1 MAADWLAAAWDQNAG
16 MYATSPAAAIVEEV
30 AGVWLKD
37 ILGLPEQAS
46 FALVTGCQMAHVTCL
61 AAARHH
67 LLEQRG
73 WNVEERGLSGSPTI
87 RILASDQ
94 RHGSVDRAV
103 RLLGLGTANMEY
115 LATDSQG
122 RLSPEALAKALEER
136 PSDPA
141 IVLVQAGEINIGSFD
156 DFPAI
161 TEIAQKHGAWV
172 HVDGAFGLFAAVSP
186 RTRHFVDGL
195 ELADSVISDG
205 HKWLNVPYDLGFA
218 FVRDPVLHAGAFSA
232 SAAYLSAKD
241 ASQPEFMNLS
251 PEMSRRA
258 RSLAGIARLIFCLV
272 DL

>member
-1 MAADWLAAAWDQNAG
+1 LSAISGYFPLAISVRLISVSFPATSQNVYSSYWRVFLGTKTMNHLLTTLEIALRSSIDHLENLDKQPVAPTADYTQLRRQLGKPLADQGMAPEQVVSDLARDVEGGIMGSGSGRFFCWVIGGALPSAVAADWLAAAWDQNAG

-122 RLSPEALAKALEER
+122 VGGTS
-136 PSDPA
+136 
-141 IVLVQAGEINIGSFD
+141 VGSG
-156 DFPAI
+156 
-161 TEIAQKHGAWV
+161 HR
-172 HVDGAFGLFAAVSP
+172 VSP
-186 RTRHFVDGL
+186 G
-195 ELADSVISDG
+195 
-205 HKWLNVPYDLGFA
+205 
-218 FVRDPVLHAGAFSA
+218 
-232 SAAYLSAKD
+232 
-241 ASQPEFMNLS
+241 
-251 PEMSRRA
+251 RRNQYW
-258 RSLAGIARLIFCLV
+258 IV
-272 DL
+272 